1 MSKGNGVR
9 HDNGKVGVPIHE
21 RTHELLGNS
30 INCPALFIMGKAKDL
45 SQYIAWLRHNYTNYD
60 KYLRIMYD
68 EFGEQTDIRK
78 YVNSI
83 LYRVMTNQLDAEEA
97 LQNIRHIIKIAGYQ
111 PPPKPTQKTLN
122 KKAQILENKRA
133 RRRRNKARR
142 QERDANKGWEKAINK
157 YNKQLEKQEQKIRMQ
172 YEQIMLYKIGLSW
185 LQLSKK
191 LLPKE

>member
-1 MSKGNGVR
+1 MTGVR
-9 HDNGKVGVPIHE
+9 IYQIHE
-21 RTHELLGNS
+21 RAIKLLGNS
-30 INCPALFIMGKAKDL
+30 INCLALFIMGKAKDL
-45 SQYIAWLRHNYTNYD
+45 SQYIAWLRHKYTNYD

-68 EFGEQTDIRK
+68 ELGNQTELRK
-78 YVNSI
+78 YVNQL
-83 LYRVMTNQLDAEEA
+83 LYEVMIDRADAKKT
-97 LQNIRHIIKIAGYQ
+97 LSQIKHLIKQAGYI
-111 PPPKPTQKTLN
+111 PPPQPTQKTLN
-122 KKAQILENKRA
+122 KKAKILESKRA